1 MSDTSNTGAWRYLE
15 HTADVR
21 LEIVGVTLEDL
32 FNNAAAALMDVLG
45 CASVREETQIPLDL
59 DSDDLEDLFVEWL
72 RELLFQ
78 HETKQFV
85 FVRAEYE
92 QLSET
97 ALSGRIVGGF
107 HGPEIQPALE
117 VKAITYHGLSVEKTE
132 AGYVARVI
140 FDI

>member
-1 MSDTSNTGAWRYLE
+1 MSEENDTRAWRYLE

-45 CASVREETQIPLDL
+45 CVSTAEEIRIPLELGEDN
-59 DSDDLEDLFVEWL
+59 LEDLFVGWL
-72 RELLFQ
+72 REILFQ

-92 QLSET
+92 ELSET
-97 ALSGRIVGGF
+97 EFRGEIIGGF
-107 HGPEIQPALE
+107 RSAEMEPALE
-117 VKAITYHGLSVEKTE
+117 VKAITYHGLSVEKTDV
-132 AGYVARVI
+132 GYIARVI